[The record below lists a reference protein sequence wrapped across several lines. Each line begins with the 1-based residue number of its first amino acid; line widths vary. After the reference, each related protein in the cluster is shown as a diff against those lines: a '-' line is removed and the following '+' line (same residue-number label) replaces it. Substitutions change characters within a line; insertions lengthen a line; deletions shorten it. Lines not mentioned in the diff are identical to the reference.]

1 MRDKYFEL
9 PQVFVPSNVCG
20 VLSRDSIGML
30 QRCVVVTFSYKFFK
44 QTAVAHKICY
54 STYIEL
60 TKSSIFDNGGED
72 AARP

>member
-1 MRDKYFEL
+1 MCDKYFGV

-20 VLSRDSIGML
+20 VLSCDSIGML
-30 QRCVVVTFSYKFFK
+30 QRCVVTFSYRFFK
-44 QTAVAHKICY
+44 QPAVAYKICY

-60 TKSSIFDNGGED
+60 TKSSIFYNGGED